1 MTFDE
6 HIRSIW
12 KKASAKL
19 NKLNRAATFMC
30 PDKRHLI
37 MNIFFSA
44 QFNYYSLI
52 WMFDNRILNQKIN
65 RFHERYS
72 VSLRIQSECGK
83 MWTRKNSV
91 FGHIS
96 HSVNLF
102 RNSWGKSYTKFAIHF
117 NLLVV
122 ILICT
127 KYCEVRQYYEHKTFN
142 LRPVATGLFVLA
154 IPNKILWMKYSN
166 PVKLDKTTKLW

>member
-65 RFHERYS
+65 RFYERYS

-83 MWTRKNSV
+83 IRTRKNSV
-91 FGHIS
+91 FRHFLHSDIS
-96 HSVNLF
+96 LLSIIIITHAIKNSNSFFSIHHMNLQF
-102 RNSWGKSYTKFAIHF
+102 LANSFEPRIIIQFKEPTK
-117 NLLVV
+117 
-122 ILICT
+122 ICYKGCT
-127 KYCEVRQYYEHKTFN
+127 YIT
-142 LRPVATGLFVLA
+142 
-154 IPNKILWMKYSN
+154 LWFKL
-166 PVKLDKTTKLW
+166 VKLSRTKNMGNGSK